1 MHIIIYK
8 INLYKDMKTLRNTIL
23 EAVTSTDF
31 PAKNAW
37 RKKDGIVSIR
47 WNCGNEI
54 AQEYLKSAI
63 GAYDTAVALWFDRYN
78 TRIDSISMS
87 IYDDRR
93 GVIAYIYFSIDNIG
107 GRAISFEGRF
117 ASVKE
122 AKAKMY
128 ELFCK
133 IRDDKDILRK
143 MSDVIN
149 PDPDKSYLDFD
160 EMMNL

>member
-1 MHIIIYK
+1 
-8 INLYKDMKTLRNTIL
+8 MKTLKDTIL
-23 EAVTSTDF
+23 EAAASTEF
-31 PAKNAW
+31 PVKNAW

-47 WNCGNEI
+47 WNCGNKT

-107 GRAISFEGRF
+107 GRAIRFEGKF
-117 ASVKE
+117 DSIKE
-122 AKAKMY
+122 AKTKMY
-128 ELFCK
+128 ELLCK
-133 IRDDKDILRK
+133 MKDDIDILRK